1 MPKLTQP
8 SNTREEL
15 LNACEQLLRE
25 HGITHLSLDRV
36 AQHAK
41 ISKGGVLHHFPT
53 KQALIMGV
61 VERLLVRF
69 RQLAEKHYQLEA
81 IGKGRW
87 LKAYVRTSFD
97 VDAPTMELSKILGLA
112 NEMDALAEVVMQDA
126 LYWQKLF
133 AEDGIS
139 PSLTVIVQRAA
150 DAQWIEEMIGV
161 FEVKNTTSQDILER
175 LIGLIE
181 ESK

>member
-1 MPKLTQP
+1 MPKLAQP
-8 SNTREEL
+8 SNTREDL
-15 LNACEQLLRE
+15 LNACEHVLRE

-61 VERLLVRF
+61 VERLIGRF
-69 RQLAEKHYQLEA
+69 RQLVEKHYQLESV
-81 IGKGRW
+81 GKGRW
-87 LKAYVRTSFD
+87 LKAYVRASFD
-97 VDAPTMELSKILGLA
+97 VDAPTIELGKILGLTS
-112 NEMDALAEVVMQDA
+112 EIDALAEVMIQDA
-126 LYWQKLF
+126 LYWQARF

-139 PSLTVIVQRAA
+139 PVMTLIIQRAA

-161 FEVKNTTSQDILER
+161 FEIKNASSQDILEC
-175 LIGLIE
+175 LLDMIE